1 MGTQTPQASGLFG
14 RELLLRIASALV
26 MGVVALG
33 FLWWGGIAFAVL
45 AAAMSVLIL
54 HEWVGITGPFRLR
67 LAVRVAYAF
76 VAFSVIIATDQPVQ
90 ATLFTWVVA
99 GGILLAASAD
109 RHLVWLAGGLLYA
122 TLPGIA
128 CVMLRDSSAAGSLD
142 SIAVI
147 FVFLVVWATDT
158 AAYFSGRLIGGPKL
172 APRFS
177 PKKTWSGA
185 IGGASAA
192 VVVGLVVALVAG
204 IEGKLWA
211 AAIAFALSVVSQ
223 FGDLGESALKR
234 RFDVKDSGALI
245 PGHGGI
251 MDRVDGLVAS
261 MVVAV
266 IIGLLRGGDDIAAGL
281 LVW

>member
-1 MGTQTPQASGLFG
+1 M
-14 RELLLRIASALV
+14 RIA
-26 MGVVALG
+26 
-33 FLWWGGIAFAVL
+33 
-45 AAAMSVLIL
+45 
-54 HEWVGITGPFRLR
+54 
-67 LAVRVAYAF
+67 
-76 VAFSVIIATDQPVQ
+76 
-90 ATLFTWVVA
+90 
-99 GGILLAASAD
+99 
-109 RHLVWLAGGLLYA
+109 
-122 TLPGIA
+122 
-128 CVMLRDSSAAGSLD
+128 DSSAAGSLD

-192 VVVGLVVALVAG
+192 VVVGLMVALVAG

-251 MDRVDGLVAS
+251 MDRVDGLVAA